1 LHNPSQKLIYITY
14 QKKQPRLSSRIK
26 IKQFHCNPITM
37 KTFSSS
43 LIVFALLSLPYSLLA
58 QSTAVVGTYAKHIL
72 TVDLDVLEYQ
82 ITLKNDG
89 TFTFSYYSKLK
100 NRIPTED
107 HKEGHGT
114 WVLEKNIVT
123 FTNSTSTAEMP
134 QNRLDFSETQA
145 RWMAPSPR
153 NTSATVKPQQLLFL
167 SSKVNWLPRLVLE
180 KT

>member
-1 LHNPSQKLIYITY
+1 
-14 QKKQPRLSSRIK
+14 
-26 IKQFHCNPITM
+26 
-37 KTFSSS
+37 
-43 LIVFALLSLPYSLLA
+43 
-58 QSTAVVGTYAKHIL
+58 
-72 TVDLDVLEYQ
+72 
-82 ITLKNDG
+82 
-89 TFTFSYYSKLK
+89 
-100 NRIPTED
+100 TED